1 MAMRRAIVMIAIS
14 LTLAACGSTSAA
26 GSQAHSQSGTAG
38 ADYLALGDSVTFGFR
53 EPGTLPPPDYHD
65 AASLVGYPELLGA
78 QLHLRVTNAACPG
91 ETSSSLIDPLAQSFG
106 CENELGNAPSKPEGY
121 RTEFPLHVHY
131 RGSQLAFALS
141 FLRTH
146 GNVQLVSLMIG
157 ANDLFLCAKSTH
169 DECASSAEREA
180 AVKTLSGNV
189 ERILSA
195 IRERAHYRGT
205 LAIVNYYSLD
215 YATPEDNLLSMTVD
229 RTVDAA
235 ASSFHVVI
243 AEGYGAFEHAA
254 AHFGGDT
261 CAAGLLTKL
270 KTPGTCGIHPSRAGQ
285 LLLARTLARAIGK

>member
-1 MAMRRAIVMIAIS
+1 MRRAVVMIAFT

-26 GSQAHSQSGTAG
+26 GSQARARAGMAG

-78 QLHLRVTNAACPG
+78 QLHLHVTNAACPG
-91 ETSSSLIDPLAQSFG
+91 ETSSSLIDPLAQSLG
-106 CENELGNAPSKPEGY
+106 CENELGNAPGKPEGY

-131 RGSQLAFALS
+131 QGSQLAFALD

-146 GNVQLVSLMIG
+146 GDVRLVSLMIG
-157 ANDLFLCAKSTH
+157 ANDVFLCAKSTH

-180 AVKTLSGNV
+180 VDETLSANV

-195 IRERAHYRGT
+195 IRDRAHYRGT

-235 ASSFHVVI
+235 ASSFHVVV
-243 AEGYGAFEHAA
+243 AEGYGAFAHAA

-270 KTPGTCGIHPSRAGQ
+270 KVTGACGIHPSRAGQ